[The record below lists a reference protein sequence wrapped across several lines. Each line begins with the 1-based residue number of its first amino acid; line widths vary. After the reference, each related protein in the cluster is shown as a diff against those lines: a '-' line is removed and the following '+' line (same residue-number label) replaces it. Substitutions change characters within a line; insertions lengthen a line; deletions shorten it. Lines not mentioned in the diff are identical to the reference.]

1 MQYKKLFTIPF
12 IALSLFSTACAVQ
25 SGNVV
30 GKESI
35 YPPVANFSFEI
46 KIKPLSDMDYQAVIT
61 NKKTKKIQ
69 IIESMSHPPL
79 TADHLVQ
86 IQDLNNDGYPDIILK
101 GFPVAASAINGNELY
116 MFNPETK
123 QFEETKDITQLGEI
137 HASGKNCI
145 YVDYRKNSMEY
156 SQDHYCWRNGKWH
169 FVKNR

>member
-30 GKESI
+30 GKESV
-35 YPPVANFSFEI
+35 YPPVANFSFGI

-86 IQDLNNDGYPDIILK
+86 IQDLNNDGYPDVILK
-101 GFPVAASAINGNELY
+101 GFPVAA
-116 MFNPETK
+116 
-123 QFEETKDITQLGEI
+123 D
-137 HASGKNCI
+137 
-145 YVDYRKNSMEY
+145 RKS
-156 SQDHYCWRNGKWH
+156 
-169 FVKNR
+169 VV

>member
-61 NKKTKKIQ
+61 NKKTKSFYSI
-69 IIESMSHPPL
+69 
-79 TADHLVQ
+79 
-86 IQDLNNDGYPDIILK
+86 
-101 GFPVAASAINGNELY
+101 F
-116 MFNPETK
+116 
-123 QFEETKDITQLGEI
+123 
-137 HASGKNCI
+137 
-145 YVDYRKNSMEY
+145 YRRFIVN
-156 SQDHYCWRNGKWH
+156 
-169 FVKNR
+169 F

>member
-30 GKESI
+30 GKESV

-46 KIKPLSDMDYQAVIT
+46 KIKPLSDMDYQAIIT

-79 TADHLVQ
+79 TADNLVQ
-86 IQDLNNDGYPDIILK
+86 IQDLNNDGYPVL
-101 GFPVAASAINGNELY
+101 F
-116 MFNPETK
+116 
-123 QFEETKDITQLGEI
+123 
-137 HASGKNCI
+137 
-145 YVDYRKNSMEY
+145 
-156 SQDHYCWRNGKWH
+156 
-169 FVKNR
+169 